1 MAKTKNAKSALPHV
15 QRLLE
20 DEYVQEQI
28 RNAAA
33 ALRNAYGRAARKR
46 AQATE
51 DKKLYSSLR
60 HAATSIR
67 NATIAL
73 RRPPEPPPKHHAR
86 SILIIA
92 LAIGATVM
100 ITKLAEEQKAALS
113 SNVAPSPHGDAAPAT
128 APSRPEST
136 IEAS

>member
-28 RNAAA
+28 RNAATG
-33 ALRNAYGRAARKR
+33 LRNAYGRAARKR

-51 DKKLYSSLR
+51 DKKLYGSLR

-73 RRPPEPPPKHHAR
+73 QRPRAASQAPRPEHPHHRARDRRDGDDHQTR
-86 SILIIA
+86 SKAESRPLI
-92 LAIGATVM
+92 
-100 ITKLAEEQKAALS
+100 QRCP
-113 SNVAPSPHGDAAPAT
+113 VAP
-128 APSRPEST
+128 R
-136 IEAS
+136 